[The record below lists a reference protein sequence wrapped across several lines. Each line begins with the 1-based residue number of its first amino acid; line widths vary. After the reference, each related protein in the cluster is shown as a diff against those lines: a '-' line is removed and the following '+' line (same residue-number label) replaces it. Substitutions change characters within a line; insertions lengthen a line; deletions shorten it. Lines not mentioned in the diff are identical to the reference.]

1 MATKIVS
8 ITYQLKRGLQSV
20 IEAKNPIL
28 AEGEPIVIFCN
39 DGSTKLKIGEGK
51 SSTYLEYVLV
61 DDEGNEVEFELLDV
75 IEYENEEYVLLIENN
90 EDAEGVII
98 LKIESLDDETENYVG
113 IDDEEILSNVF
124 EAFKEKY
131 KDEFDFE

>member
-1 MATKIVS
+1 MLNNEDMMEV
-8 ITYQLKRGLQSV
+8 Y
-20 IEAKNPIL
+20 
-28 AEGEPIVIFCN
+28 EPELV
-39 DGSTKLKIGEGK
+39 T
-51 SSTYLEYVLV
+51 LV

>member
-1 MATKIVS
+1 MLNNEDMMEV
-8 ITYQLKRGLQSV
+8 Y
-20 IEAKNPIL
+20 
-28 AEGEPIVIFCN
+28 EPELV
-39 DGSTKLKIGEGK
+39 T
-51 SSTYLEYVLV
+51 LV

-124 EAFKEKY
+124 ETFKEKY

>member
-1 MATKIVS
+1 MLNNEDMMEV
-8 ITYQLKRGLQSV
+8 Y
-20 IEAKNPIL
+20 
-28 AEGEPIVIFCN
+28 EPELV
-39 DGSTKLKIGEGK
+39 T
-51 SSTYLEYVLV
+51 LV

-124 EAFKEKY
+124 DAFKEKY